1 MEIKFK
7 NWAIKLVIICVLVY
21 VLQLIFPGFTDF
33 FLLTQ
38 QHPLQIWRYLTAIF
52 LHASLGHLVLN
63 MFALGIFGFILE
75 RMIGSRNFLITFFV
89 TGIIANLI
97 SINFYDSSL
106 GASGAIFGVIG
117 ALVLI
122 RPLMVVWAFGLP
134 MPMFI
139 AAILWAVLDV
149 IGVFVPSG
157 TANIA
162 HLSGLA
168 IGLII
173 GAIYR
178 EWGSKKE
185 QQLRVIKI
193 DEDSIRRWEDAY
205 MR

>member
-149 IGVFVPSG
+149 IGVIVPSG

-162 HLSGLA
+162 DLSGLA